1 MEGGEGLGA
10 VLKLLKHIFRPDLKE
25 ALLDVIHETA
35 ETLPEPDVK
44 ERIETLVTYVED
56 SGRMTGETIEK
67 ILFDASREGGKMDNI
82 LLRIGRRYNPEAVEA
97 AAQEAL
103 ASGMERGMERG
114 MEKALLE
121 MTESQLKRKLGKLDK
136 DSLNKVRRLPITDLK
151 QLGMDLLDFQ
161 SRADLE
167 AWLQQH
173 AQPTEYKN

>member
-1 MEGGEGLGA
+1 
-10 VLKLLKHIFRPDLKE
+10 
-25 ALLDVIHETA
+25 
-35 ETLPEPDVK
+35 
-44 ERIETLVTYVED
+44 
-56 SGRMTGETIEK
+56 
-67 ILFDASREGGKMDNI
+67 MDNI